1 MKSYFYVFIGMALNL
16 KISLMS
22 IAFSVLSV
30 HPFIHG
36 HGMPS
41 VAGFFCFFWLHLY
54 LYLDLA
60 TFLVKFIDFSYW
72 CYKYCLFFHYI
83 FWSLFVHMKAKI
95 LYIYSFC
102 AHSSFYI
109 LLLFVVG
116 FQLIF
121 LGFHNVMIIY
131 KIIPSTD
138 NPFLSNT
145 TTFSYNYIDTVFSIR
160 KIT

>member
-1 MKSYFYVFIGMALNL
+1 
-16 KISLMS
+16 
-22 IAFSVLSV
+22 
-30 HPFIHG
+30 
-36 HGMPS
+36 
-41 VAGFFCFFWLHLY
+41 
-54 LYLDLA
+54 
-60 TFLVKFIDFSYW
+60 
-72 CYKYCLFFHYI
+72 
-83 FWSLFVHMKAKI
+83 MKAKI

-145 TTFSYNYIDTVFSIR
+145 TTFSYNYIDTVFLIR